1 MKGCCAPTDDFVIST
16 RRPARSALSNTS
28 DQSGSRERVGI
39 ALVRRLVSEGKQV
52 ARLAGRDFG
61 RGDYRR
67 LLAAGLTNATAIEA
81 ASDATV
87 LEKVGN
93 DQDKLRLVR
102 IFADSARLRE
112 REKEPLPALEP
123 YQA

>member
-1 MKGCCAPTDDFVIST
+1 MVA
-16 RRPARSALSNTS
+16 
-28 DQSGSRERVGI
+28 RVGELLRTGLDLSSR
-39 ALVRRLVSEGKQV
+39 AGRLAVRLEYGVSADAV
-52 ARLAGRDFG
+52 DIARLAGRDFG

-67 LLAAGLTNATAIEA
+67 LSAAGLTNATAIEA

-87 LEKVGN
+87 LDKVGN

-102 IFADSARLRE
+102 IFAESARLRE